1 MDQLA
6 LHEWNCP
13 SCGATTRARMADHE
27 SAHGIVRH
35 FKNLADYWEQ
45 TMPKRPI
52 SEISAA
58 VRAVTKVCVEDL
70 RGLIS
75 ELESTL

>member
-1 MDQLA
+1 MNEL
-6 LHEWNCP
+6 E
-13 SCGATTRARMADHE
+13 
-27 SAHGIVRH
+27 H

-52 SEISAA
+52 GEISAA